1 MNLNRILNNCKSIFV
16 AFIFF
21 ISVST
26 LSAQDSV
33 KISKAKLD
41 SLITNQLQLKP
52 KKVIIKDTSAKYSKH
67 SMYFEAA
74 GRGIVYSLN
83 YEVRLSKVQKT
94 LNTSFRIGVGYFGM
108 KNSYSNY
115 TYYNNS
121 NGTYV
126 SDSYNRDKHH
136 VFIPYSINLDLGKDK
151 HKFEISYGQTI
162 SIQSQNT
169 ANYYSNYDPY
179 YYNSSSQYV
188 NLDNIEGAQSPT
200 QITLNN
206 NISFGYKRV
215 PREGGVYF
223 KAYTMIWLAPI
234 TISSSKYELV
244 DNQGNLLYTSQ
255 RYSSNTFDFITDA
268 KFIPYVGVAI
278 GYTFPPKTK

>member
-1 MNLNRILNNCKSIFV
+1 MYLNLILNNCKSIFV

-33 KISKAKLD
+33 KISKATLD

-52 KKVIIKDTSAKYSKH
+52 KKVVVKDTSAKYSKH

-74 GRGIVYSLN
+74 GRGIIYSLN

-94 LNTSFRIGVGYFGM
+94 LNTSFRIGVGYFGV
-108 KNSYSNY
+108 KN
-115 TYYNNS
+115 YYK
-121 NGTYV
+121 
-126 SDSYNRDKHH
+126 DRHH

-169 ANYYSNYDPY
+169 ANYYSNFDPY
-179 YYNSSSQYV
+179 YYNGSSQYV
-188 NLDNIEGAQSPT
+188 NLDNIGGAQSPT

-234 TISSSKYELV
+234 NITSSKYELV

-255 RYSSNTFDFITDA
+255 SNSSYTFDIITA
-268 KFIPYVGVAI
+268 GKFIPYVGVAI